1 MRGLQDGMLPPCAPF
16 CAVGAPNVTALAL
29 KAAEDGNRYVPR
41 LQEAQARATAVIVI
55 MPYVSLPHAYETNLV
70 EEDVRLLPCTAH
82 SVTVHTKPFSL
93 YMVRLG
99 QERDARLFN
108 RLVCATFPKA

>member
-1 MRGLQDGMLPPCAPF
+1 LNPPQPVRMQGLQDGMLPPCAPF
-16 CAVGAPNVTALAL
+16 CAVDAPNVT
-29 KAAEDGNRYVPR
+29 V
-41 LQEAQARATAVIVI
+41 T

-93 YMVRLG
+93 YTVRLG
-99 QERDARLFN
+99 AG
-108 RLVCATFPKA
+108 A